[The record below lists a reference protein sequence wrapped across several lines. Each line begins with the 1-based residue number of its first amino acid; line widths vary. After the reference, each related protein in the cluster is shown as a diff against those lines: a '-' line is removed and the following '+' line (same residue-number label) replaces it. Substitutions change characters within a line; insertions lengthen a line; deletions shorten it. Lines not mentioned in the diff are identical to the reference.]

1 MSSLPILNRCIFCLL
16 GVMSLGVF
24 SAQVSAAEDVISD
37 DGREVRLN
45 DDGTWS
51 FLSRDRY
58 ASTIDGR
65 RIRLIPDGRW
75 EIMTDDVTGVEER
88 SQATNSSVNGAAAT
102 TQVTRKIVRQPSNT
116 GGNPSIL
123 LTRVDILKKKT
134 KTHKAI
140 KVDTRTAFY
149 LQVANHSKHPI
160 ALSQAL
166 KNSVKAS
173 DSKGRQYDTLLLRY
187 KGDQIAS
194 GASKQIIVLID
205 GAPRWYGVKNMN
217 LKIDAN
223 TFGDNSS
230 ILLSKNMNDI
240 DNKIVEGF

>member
-1 MSSLPILNRCIFCLL
+1 MPSLPILNRFIFCLL
-16 GVMSLGVF
+16 GVIALGVF
-24 SAQVSAAEDVISD
+24 SAQILAAEDVISD

-58 ASTIDGR
+58 ATTIDGR

-75 EIMTDDVTGVEER
+75 EITTDDVTVIEER
-88 SQATNSSVNGAAAT
+88 TQTTKDSANGVAAT
-102 TQVTRKIVRQPSNT
+102 TQVTRKIVRQSSNA
-116 GGNPSIL
+116 GGNSSIL

-134 KTHKAI
+134 KTHKSTKA
-140 KVDTRTAFY
+140 DTRTAFY
-149 LQVANHSKHPI
+149 VQVANHSKNPI
-160 ALSQAL
+160 ALNQAL
-166 KNSVKAS
+166 KSSLKAS

-194 GASKQIIVLID
+194 GSSKQIIVLID

-240 DNKIVEGF
+240 DTKIVEDF